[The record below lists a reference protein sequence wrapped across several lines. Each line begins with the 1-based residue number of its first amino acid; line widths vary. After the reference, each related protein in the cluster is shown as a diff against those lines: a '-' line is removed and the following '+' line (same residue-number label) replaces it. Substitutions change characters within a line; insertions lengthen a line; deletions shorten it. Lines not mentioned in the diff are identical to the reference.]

1 MKPFNITENT
11 KGVLVYGETRNGGRW
26 LILISSVEKRD
37 NDLIIY
43 RHFSYHLNSNSLYI
57 INTTNGRCWGS
68 ALHYGL
74 NLYYPTHEQYQ
85 LVKRLMQRHKFKF
98 IPILNQVKFIH
109 E

>member
-57 INTTNGRCWGS
+57 INTTNGRCWG
-68 ALHYGL
+68 ALSTMVL
-74 NLYYPTHEQYQ
+74 NSITQRMNNTNSLKDSCKGTNSNSYQ
-85 LVKRLMQRHKFKF
+85 FLIK
-98 IPILNQVKFIH
+98 
-109 E
+109 